1 MKKYIISLLVFA
13 MPFIYFCCNSSSDMD
28 FSTEK
33 SQAVEAAKSFIIN
46 NGNVLSLPIQP
57 SNVATR
63 SVSYP
68 TDATPIWEQARI
80 EMYKDEQVVI
90 VPLEG
95 QEEIRSRAVITMNNE
110 ENYQFA
116 KTFSRLIVHHK
127 KNGTIA
133 YVVTYLPESSYAEG
147 HTQELA
153 DLGFGIRRIK
163 YEGLILISSL
173 NGVLEHTLISN
184 NGHVTYSLE
193 PMGAHKH
200 GEVCV
205 HEYSDAPT
213 VSMYLYSTANEI
225 MTRDSYGDGDE
236 NRYCAR
242 CGNHL
247 NYCTCICWQCGN
259 DPCTCEIFFCEVCGK
274 LPCECFMDPH
284 ACKICMKTPCICKED

>member
-153 DLGFGIRRIK
+153 DLGFGIRTIK

-205 HEYSDAPT
+205 HEYSDAPRLT
-213 VSMYLYSTANEI
+213 IYLYSTANETL
-225 MTRDSYGDGDE
+225 TRDVDVFNHETTLCPNCNQYWTHCRCSCWKCGD
-236 NRYCAR
+236 
-242 CGNHL
+242 
-247 NYCTCICWQCGN
+247 

-274 LPCECFMDPH
+274 LPCECFMDPE
-284 ACKICMKTPCICKED
+284 ACKICKSTPCICKED